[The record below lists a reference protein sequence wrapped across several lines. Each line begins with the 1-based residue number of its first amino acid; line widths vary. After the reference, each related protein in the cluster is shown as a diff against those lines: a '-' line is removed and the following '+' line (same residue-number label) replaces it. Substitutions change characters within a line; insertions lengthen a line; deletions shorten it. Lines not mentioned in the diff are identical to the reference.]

1 MHPLFQVDSNT
12 ITSSTIFLTAIRPH
26 THTFSRSFLLK
37 GICIDIFF
45 INRIRFILVEE
56 FEHFMVNET
65 IQKAQEIKV
74 FLSERL
80 VRRYLARNG

>member
-1 MHPLFQVDSNT
+1 MVD
-12 ITSSTIFLTAIRPH
+12 
-26 THTFSRSFLLK
+26 
-37 GICIDIFF
+37 
-45 INRIRFILVEE
+45 
-56 FEHFMVNET
+56 ET